1 MADIGTSLD
10 EADEAH
16 FTRPVPKSA
25 QAQIRFLVRHLKGT
39 RPVAELLGISQRT
52 VERYVKGQLKHPR
65 PALADRLYREVRHRW
80 QPKVRAAA
88 RRRAAT
94 TDGIFI
100 STRARFGF
108 TAAPGTTDD
117 PRTRYINQA
126 LPPEYAARLF
136 AAQEAGAT
144 ERQMADILAE
154 GLAQMYFRDAGHR
167 AQGLLV
173 EFTGIEQ
180 LTLDF

>member
-1 MADIGTSLD
+1 MADVGDSLE
-10 EADEAH
+10 EADARH

-25 QAQIRFLVRHLKGT
+25 QAQMRYLVRQLKGT

-52 VERYVKGQLKHPR
+52 VERYIKGQLKHPR
-65 PALADRLYREVRHRW
+65 KALADRLYRETRHRW
-80 QPKVRAAA
+80 QPKVRERA
-88 RRRAAT
+88 RQQAAT
-94 TDGIFI
+94 TDGIFV

-108 TAAPGTTDD
+108 TAAPGSTDD
-117 PRTRYINQA
+117 PRVRHLNQA

-144 ERQMADILAE
+144 ETELQSVLAE
-154 GLAQMYFRDAGHR
+154 GLGEMYFRDRGHR
-167 AQGLLV
+167 AEGLLV

-180 LTLDF
+180 LELDY